1 METATRVASWRLVP
15 LALGLGVGAHAIS
28 HALAPAE
35 PLLAKL
41 GFSPLA
47 YACLTVLPHVG
58 HILTP
63 SMWGY
68 AFAAHPRFAL
78 VLAPGLIVFSQLAL
92 ATGLALLEND
102 HPWFASGMLLFGLML
117 SSFSRAGISV
127 LQHSC
132 LALVLPPPP
141 RCGANNDDDEP
152 PESPSV
158 FHLRSHAPRFG
169 LLSGLCLMVGITH
182 LIGAITVYVAP
193 IILAAA
199 GLKGLQ
205 LALTVPGF
213 IGAGSGAALAYFL
226 PHIPLPRPPPSPTP
240 RRRSTALFIT
250 KCPTCGTILKRV
262 VPYQGA
268 KCDKCRERDAIRS
281 RQNWAVMALGT
292 WRAMLIG
299 CLHAFSTLTISLL
312 VSHQLTSRS
321 AGSLVATSNL
331 AALSLL
337 PALAA
342 FSAHPS
348 RMLTIVT
355 IMVCITVICL
365 VTAQEL
371 GPSDDASWALA
382 GDKDE
387 ADNVLLPPGANPFND
402 DYFGRHGGQSL
413 FMFPRLPQPHSTHQR
428 SLLSPLNEPRPQP
441 NMRLVHEANAG
452 GPLLQWWLPRIGVI
466 GITFCGMIAP
476 VIPLALVPSVLPPS
490 SEGLSLS
497 RAYGL
502 LDTLSSIGQML
513 ISLTVGATRQ
523 AGGYQPALRLLL
535 GGVLL
540 SLPLT
545 VCVQRAIDESSR
557 LTSRAQEPDHQLLI
571 EVEEVQELVP
581 VGVARMDSSIHYGP
595 ARASAKLFMVPKRSN
610 SLGY

>member
-47 YACLTVLPHVG
+47 YACLTVLPRRPHTYAVNVG
-58 HILTP
+58 LRLRSASGGGLRSSSRRASSYSHSSRSRPAWRSSRMITRVCLRHAP
-63 SMWGY
+63 LWPY
-68 AFAAHPRFAL
+68 VELIQPRRHQRAAAL
-78 VLAPGLIVFSQLAL
+78 VLSP
-92 ATGLALLEND
+92 
-102 HPWFASGMLLFGLML
+102 
-117 SSFSRAGISV
+117 RA
-127 LQHSC
+127 
-132 LALVLPPPP
+132 PPPP

-250 KCPTCGTILKRV
+250 KCPTCGTILKRA

-331 AALSLL
+331 AALLLL

-355 IMVCITVICL
+355 MMVCITVICL

-382 GDKDE
+382 GDKT
-387 ADNVLLPPGANPFND
+387 
-402 DYFGRHGGQSL
+402 
-413 FMFPRLPQPHSTHQR
+413 RLTTSSYRLARIHSTMIISGGMVASLYSCFRGFR
-428 SLLSPLNEPRPQP
+428 SRT
-441 NMRLVHEANAG
+441 VH
-452 GPLLQWWLPRIGVI
+452 
-466 GITFCGMIAP
+466 TS
-476 VIPLALVPSVLPPS
+476 VPYC
-490 SEGLSLS
+490 
-497 RAYGL
+497 R
-502 LDTLSSIGQML
+502 
-513 ISLTVGATRQ
+513 R
-523 AGGYQPALRLLL
+523 
-535 GGVLL
+535 
-540 SLPLT
+540 
-545 VCVQRAIDESSR
+545 
-557 LTSRAQEPDHQLLI
+557 
-571 EVEEVQELVP
+571 
-581 VGVARMDSSIHYGP
+581 
-595 ARASAKLFMVPKRSN
+595 
-610 SLGY
+610 